1 MNHARISWLAA
12 LLVAGSVFPAHADSW
27 YPRECRPDY
36 DCAPIEKLTWHVP
49 VGGGTPQLIVT
60 SKNGK
65 AVVPQS
71 FPVRESKDGRSHVCM
86 RYDPFG
92 TMEVICLFRAPG
104 P

>member
-36 DCAPIEKLTWHVP
+36 ACAPIEKLSWQAP
-49 VGGGTPQLIVT
+49 AGGGGLQLVVT

-86 RYDPFG
+86 SYDPFG
-92 TMEVICLFRAPG
+92 DVELICLFIAPG